1 MSKKPLSEES
11 MLALEQQI
19 PLLASGAVAQAK
31 VRALAA
37 GQKVLVVRDGWL
49 VEESADGSVRR
60 LRQIPA
66 GHKVT
71 PGTHRRL
78 I

>member
-11 MLALEQQI
+11 MLTLEQQI
-19 PLLASGAVAQAK
+19 PLLASGAVAQAR

-37 GQKVLVVRDGWL
+37 GQKVLMVRDGWL
-49 VEESADGSVRR
+49 VEESADGSIRW
-60 LRQIPA
+60 LRQMPA
-66 GHKVT
+66 GRKVT
-71 PGTHRRL
+71 PGTHWS